1 MLTEL
6 AAVEAAYHALH
17 ELDHAARRR
26 ALHWLTDALGATVV
40 TDQLDH
46 TNTHQAQSL
55 STVEAPAPA
64 QPSPGRATRSSSN
77 GRRANTTRGRARS
90 VGSAARSRTRSQ
102 RQIPPAAGER
112 AYRRMP
118 APDDVLAAYR
128 KVGTVSGLAEHFD
141 VPRHTVQ
148 GWARRLRGLGYQI
161 GRQD

>member
-6 AAVEAAYHALH
+6 AAVERAYNALH
-17 ELDHAARRR
+17 DLDHAARRR
-26 ALHWLTDALGATVV
+26 ALQWLTDALGADLVAY
-40 TDQLDH
+40 QPDH
-46 TNTHQAQSL
+46 ANSHQAQPL
-55 STVEAPAPA
+55 STVEAPATPK
-64 QPSPGRATRSSSN
+64 PSSGRAARSSG
-77 GRRANTTRGRARS
+77 GRRANGSRRATAA
-90 VGSAARSRTRSQ
+90 GSAPRSRTRSQ

-118 APDDVLAAYR
+118 SPDDVLSAYSQ
-128 KVGTVSGLAEHFD
+128 VGTVSGLAEHFG